1 MPAIDFVI
9 VGLGNPGTRYE
20 RTRHNIGFMAI
31 DHLVRREKGCTAPV
45 GSKKTR
51 AACWQWDM
59 PEGGKVL
66 LAKPQTYMNR
76 SGLAVKALCAAYG
89 LQSGKVIVVHDELD
103 LALGQARF
111 KFGGGL
117 AGHNGLRSVAAEL
130 GTSDFYRVRL
140 GIGRPEPGREVI
152 SHVLTS
158 FAPWERERLPKVLDR
173 TADGIRILCT
183 QGMQAGMNFLHADA
197 ESTQHP

>member
-1 MPAIDFVI
+1 MPAIDFAI
-9 VGLGNPGTRYE
+9 VGLGNPGARYE

-31 DHLVRREKGCTAPV
+31 DHLLRREKDFTAPA
-45 GSKKTR
+45 GSKKSR
-51 AACWQWDM
+51 AECWQWDL
-59 PEGGKVL
+59 PEGSRVL

-76 SGLAVKALCAAYG
+76 SGLAVKALCAGYG
-89 LQSGKVIVVHDELD
+89 LQPAKVVVIHDELD

-111 KFGGGL
+111 KYGGGL

-130 GTSDFYRVRL
+130 GTRDFYRIRL

-158 FAPWERERLPKVLDR
+158 FAPWEQEQLPKVLER
-173 TADGIRILCT
+173 TAEGIRILCT
-183 QGMQAGMNFLHADA
+183 RGMQAGMNFLHADV
-197 ESTQHP
+197 ESAHHP